1 MENSNALQRLTR
13 LILERF
19 KINSKKINEIAKCFD
34 VKPESVELMNAKYQE
49 ISSGIKYQYLA
60 HVIRTVET
68 EIRKKPNFG
77 LFQIQ
82 CVPVENGAM
91 PCGFGS
97 AQYYEENLYIIY
109 YDPGMD
115 EKQLRIVIAHELGHL
130 VVETMIKNENP
141 NAGIS
146 EPLSSIFGVL
156 TILDKNDFYHSR
168 TKPYQHASA
177 EEIIRDFLLLKNR
190 SNEKFNISK

>member
-1 MENSNALQRLTR
+1 M
-13 LILERF
+13 ERF
-19 KINSKKINEIAKCFD
+19 KINSEKINEIAKCFD
-34 VKPESVELMNAKYQE
+34 IKTESVELMNAKYQE

-82 CVPVENGAM
+82 CVPVENGAL

-156 TILDKNDFYHSR
+156 TILDKNDFYQCRASQ
-168 TKPYQHASA
+168 YQHSSWQD
-177 EEIIRDFLLLKNR
+177 IIKDFSLLKNQTDGIY
-190 SNEKFNISK
+190 NMSK